1 MKKVL
6 IAEDQVHIRRLIEQ
20 SIEELEDDGVEILVV
35 PDGIA
40 ALSIIL
46 EARPDVVLLDVMMPG
61 MNGFEVCEKL
71 RNDTG
76 ARHAHVIFLTAKGQA
91 YDRAKAREV
100 GADEYLMK
108 PFDPDELL
116 ATVRRA
122 LGFTD
127 DWASGD
133 RVRS

>member
-6 IAEDQVHIRRLIEQ
+6 IAEDQVHIRRLIEH
-20 SIEELEDDGVEILVV
+20 SIEELEDDGVEILVA
-35 PDGIA
+35 PDGVA
-40 ALSIIL
+40 ALSAAL
-46 EARPDVVLLDVMMPG
+46 AERPDVVLLDVMMPG

-71 RNDTG
+71 RNDEG
-76 ARHAHVIFLTAKGQA
+76 ARHAHVIFLTAKGQE

-100 GADEYLMK
+100 GADGYLMK

-122 LGFTD
+122 LGIAHD
-127 DWASGD
+127 
-133 RVRS
+133 